1 MTNETV
7 EQSSGTGRIANG
19 TGSEEISSSLY
30 MHPSDNPGASLVQ
43 IPFDG
48 T

>member
-7 EQSSGTGRIANG
+7 EQSSGTSRTTNG
-19 TGSEEISSSLY
+19 TGSEEISSAMY
-30 MHPSDNPGASLVQ
+30 MHPSDNPSASLVQ